1 MLIANKKRE
10 SLKKKKVIYKYK
22 LTQCIR
28 SDYSNMWLRYSK
40 LEYTL
45 MPNKLK
51 TYNNK
56 NNNRLIDYASINS
69 IPRS

>member
-1 MLIANKKRE
+1 MLITNKKCE

-22 LTQCIR
+22 LTQYNR

-40 LEYTL
+40 LEHTL

-51 TYNNK
+51 IYNNK
-56 NNNRLIDYASINS
+56 NNNRLMDYASINS

>member
-1 MLIANKKRE
+1 MLITNKKCE

-22 LTQCIR
+22 LTQYNR
-28 SDYSNMWLRYSK
+28 SDYSNMWLRYFK
-40 LEYTL
+40 LEHTL

-56 NNNRLIDYASINS
+56 NNNRLMDYASIDS